1 MIFGIFPNLEKEGIN
16 LVLQRLISIL
26 DDLGTPYK
34 FLVSMKQKIENLG
47 LDLGESYVSIEE
59 LAHADCILSVGGDG
73 SFLGAARTF
82 SDYDTLITTSFKTS
96 GSISFSPFACSIS
109 ECRKS
114 LDSFRYSPSRIS
126 LILSFI
132 SSVVTDLFLA
142 PQELFLIMIL

>member
-59 LAHADCILSVGGDG
+59 LAHADCILSV
-73 SFLGAARTF
+73 
-82 SDYDTLITTSFKTS
+82 
-96 GSISFSPFACSIS
+96 
-109 ECRKS
+109 
-114 LDSFRYSPSRIS
+114 
-126 LILSFI
+126 
-132 SSVVTDLFLA
+132 VTDLFLA

>member
-59 LAHADCILSVGGDG
+59 LAQD
-73 SFLGAARTF
+73 
-82 SDYDTLITTSFKTS
+82 
-96 GSISFSPFACSIS
+96 
-109 ECRKS
+109 RKS
-114 LDSFRYSPSRIS
+114 TRLNSSHNRESRMPSS
-126 LILSFI
+126 
-132 SSVVTDLFLA
+132 A
-142 PQELFLIMIL
+142 